1 MILDKIISVKY
12 LLPDA
17 ADSDKEGYVSNA
29 ALSNVR
35 INIQPA
41 SEQTIAL
48 VEGVLG
54 QTFIAFTT
62 QSGIAEGNYLTVSG
76 TSDNYVVRG
85 ISDWSSPNL
94 IPHYQ
99 FLLEKVKE

>member
-1 MILDKIISVKY
+1 MILEKIVSVKY
-12 LLPDA
+12 LLPEA
-17 ADSDKEGYVSNA
+17 ADADKEGYVSNL

-41 SEQTIAL
+41 SEQTLSL
-48 VEGVLG
+48 VDGVMG
-54 QTFIAFTT
+54 QTFTAFLT

-76 TSDNYVVRG
+76 TSNNFVVRG
-85 ISDWSSPNL
+85 ITDWSSPTL

-99 FLLEKVKE
+99 LLLEKVKE